1 MYNYIGIILI
11 ERELM
16 KCMEYLTVSR
26 FLYQL
31 REHGFNVVG
40 VAEDAEPQVIVH
52 DLISLAIRNH
62 KMQELS
68 RGLGCMPVQT
78 ESWLEWARQFDRI
91 TSRFNLNNVVTAIEA
106 APNITA
112 ASPVTT
118 RTWSELSD
126 KLADVGDET
135 YLICFYLTAMYGP
148 EFDFT
153 NLAGE
158 DEESRSHSLVEKCLT
173 ECKLVAL
180 ITIMDAVGVAA
191 EMPHLQNLAANWLA
205 QAIAEDRRCG

>member
-1 MYNYIGIILI
+1 
-11 ERELM
+11 
-16 KCMEYLTVSR
+16 
-26 FLYQL
+26 
-31 REHGFNVVG
+31 
-40 VAEDAEPQVIVH
+40 
-52 DLISLAIRNH
+52 
-62 KMQELS
+62 
-68 RGLGCMPVQT
+68 MPVQT
-78 ESWLEWARQFDRI
+78 ESWLDWASKFDRI
-91 TSRFNLNNVVTAIEA
+91 TSRFGLNNVPTTIETAL
-106 APNITA
+106 NITS

-118 RTWSELSD
+118 RDWSELSN

-135 YLICFYLTAMYGP
+135 YLICFYLAATYGP
-148 EFDFT
+148 TFDFT

-158 DEESRSHSLVEKCLT
+158 GEESRSHSLVEMCLA